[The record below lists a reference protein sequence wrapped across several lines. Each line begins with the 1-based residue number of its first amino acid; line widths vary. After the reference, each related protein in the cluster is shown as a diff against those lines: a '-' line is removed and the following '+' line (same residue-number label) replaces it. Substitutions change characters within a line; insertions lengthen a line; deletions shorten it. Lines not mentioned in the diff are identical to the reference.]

1 MSTPVKRKI
10 TLELNPNKKVLPKDR
25 PSVFQRLGTK
35 KFPLPVSS
43 TGGIVPGK
51 QHQEQESGIN
61 KEEIVKRIVGCD
73 EPEPVPAPKIV
84 PESVS
89 AHARLIEAQLA
100 AKLGKVIVS
109 RGETIGGVAPVPPPG
124 PVSSKHETERGGHS
138 TSTASDRGG
147 GGGGVGNNNSAPSAS
162 AGGGGWDQS
171 TLENADQDILE
182 RKRKELQ
189 HELKLEMDASGGGSS
204 HHHHHRHM
212 SSSTM
217 KQKSAKETLV
227 VKKIR
232 KVPAPR
238 RSSSSSDSSSS
249 SGSDSSDS
257 DSSSS
262 SSSSSRDS
270 RRVKK
275 RVIRQRRDSSSS
287 SDGGKKVIKK
297 HTKKV
302 APDGTKRILTKK
314 VGTHLTT
321 KIRVKKVTSP
331 GGTSH
336 LRKVAREV
344 SPSGKTPTKYLVKKS
359 VAVKKDKHAVVD
371 ARERVREKERELAL
385 REKEREREKERLRL
399 REREREREHVKS
411 RSPRTLI
418 RSRSPRSRISPAAV
432 SSSSR
437 GREMAKKSPEPL
449 RYREPPA
456 TIVRRPERSPER
468 IDDRRRHESLKDRER
483 RERQERELARN
494 KEREEA
500 LARCQER
507 QRERE
512 RLAAAAKEKARRP
525 VEKDVGLS
533 KSDGG
538 LEKPDRH
545 RPVERLLPR
554 PAERARALAAAR
566 SPGKID
572 HDRSRTPNSP
582 RSRDRIVP
590 RERSYDRGTVERG
603 GYIDHHDRR
612 SRSREREYVTPIVR
626 GARSRDSPFERHVPP
641 PIPAREVRE
650 YREPEPRVF
659 VEKDRRVHD
668 YARTDYPDD
677 PPPRREHEREW
688 ERDREREP
696 DRGPPQRSFD
706 RRGDDHGR
714 DWDRD
719 HSQPSHSHSQEPYQG
734 TSRSW
739 DDAHWKESDGW
750 AKEKERGE
758 WKYQQERQ
766 WEHEDHPAVGPPPH
780 AHNHG
785 GGARR
790 WQQSHPE
797 QNQGSTWHAKP
808 KEEMDYVP
816 RHKLAGRLGE
826 PPGGGNDRGMFRRH
840 HPGHQPIFNPGRKSH
855 IGMGPSRFGGNQ
867 GKYSINRT
875 IGGQHQHQPTGS
887 ENLHQHSGPH
897 TQQPPLGNESRESPA
912 IIGQTAP
919 RSEVGKFISKTSES
933 PFGQPAPSSNK
944 LTDSVAPAAAV
955 AEWDDE
961 LDVVPAPV
969 VPAVAADGV
978 ASTTA
983 VVGTGAASVAAEG
996 VTMVAPVVEK
1006 VPETAVPDLP
1016 ALDEDN
1022 LSEIS
1027 DDLDDILTREEDD
1040 ELNDST
1046 PHTVPIGPSDTT
1058 ASAAPSST
1066 ATAALNTSSSMM
1078 IPSQVLQHNPHPNQF
1093 QQQPSRPIPR
1103 RPFLSKARYKSY
1115 DGCIGGPGTGHPPD
1129 LYANVDD
1136 GDKASFPID
1145 VTSQPNESA
1154 NDDKRPS
1161 TEHDP
1166 LLSQGTSSEKPLA
1179 GESQQHTSATNRPE
1193 GSGCSAV
1200 SDQDLKDAKEA
1211 GKLHANKELKEEM
1224 DLDFEEISDGELE
1237 EENKVKGLGDALG
1250 VDWASLAH
1258 ETRAKLKP
1266 EQTIPVSA
1274 RNRWKAHHI
1283 LLDIGISV
1291 RLAGEAYAQRVL
1303 TESKEKLREEIEEF
1317 KAAAAAVEQQKVA
1330 AVKKEQE
1337 EQLFNGIK
1345 IKKEVLDED
1354 EQEAQKELERKQ
1366 STIKSEEPAKASETS
1381 EQEANLA
1388 GIDKILHPV
1397 ASVHV
1402 AMRDRAQARRNLIL
1416 RSSGPHSRALS
1427 ARRDLEI
1434 RRQLCG
1440 FPPQECNERITE
1452 HQSVPT
1458 NPELHETVMKLFQS
1472 TMQPKKIE
1480 VQ

>member
-1027 DDLDDILTREEDD
+1027 DDLDDILTREED
-1040 ELNDST
+1040 
-1046 PHTVPIGPSDTT
+1046 
-1058 ASAAPSST
+1058 
-1066 ATAALNTSSSMM
+1066 
-1078 IPSQVLQHNPHPNQF
+1078 
-1093 QQQPSRPIPR
+1093 
-1103 RPFLSKARYKSY
+1103 
-1115 DGCIGGPGTGHPPD
+1115 
-1129 LYANVDD
+1129 
-1136 GDKASFPID
+1136 

>member
-35 KFPLPVSS
+35 KFPLPASS
-43 TGGIVPGK
+43 SGIIGPGK
-51 QHQEQESGIN
+51 QHQEQESNYFQGIN

-73 EPEPVPAPKIV
+73 EPETPVLPPKIV

-100 AKLGKVIVS
+100 AKLGKAIVS
-109 RGETIGGVAPVPPPG
+109 RGETIGGVNPVPPPG
-124 PVSSKHETERGGHS
+124 PVSNKHETERSGGHN

-147 GGGGVGNNNSAPSAS
+147 GGGGSSGNNISVPPAS
-162 AGGGGWDQS
+162 AGGGWDQS

-212 SSSTM
+212 SSAM
-217 KQKSAKETLV
+217 KQKSTKETVV

-232 KVPAPR
+232 KVPVPR

-302 APDGTKRILTKK
+302 STDGTKRILTKK
-314 VGTHLTT
+314 AGTHLTT

-336 LRKVAREV
+336 LRKIGREV
-344 SPSGKTPTKYLVKKS
+344 SPGGKTSAKYMVKKV
-359 VAVKKDKHAVVD
+359 VALKKEKHAAVVD

-411 RSPRTLI
+411 RSPRTHI

-432 SSSSR
+432 STSSR
-437 GREMAKKSPEPL
+437 GREMVKKSPEPL
-449 RYREPPA
+449 RYRKQPA
-456 TIVRRPERSPER
+456 VIRRTERSPER
-468 IDDRRRHESLKDRER
+468 LDDRRRHEDRER

-512 RLAAAAKEKARRP
+512 RLAAAKEKPRRA
-525 VEKDVGLS
+525 VEKDG
-533 KSDGG
+533 DGG

-582 RSRDRIVP
+582 RSRDRLVP
-590 RERSYDRGTVERG
+590 RDRSYDRGVVERG
-603 GYIDHHDRR
+603 YIEHHERR

-641 PIPAREVRE
+641 PISVREVRD
-650 YREPEPRVF
+650 YRDPEPRSF
-659 VEKDRRVHD
+659 IEKDRRVHD
-668 YARTDYPDD
+668 YSRTEYPDD
-677 PPPRREHEREW
+677 PLPRREHEREW

-696 DRGPPQRSFD
+696 DRGPIQRGFD
-706 RRGDDHGR
+706 RRGDDHAR
-714 DWDRD
+714 EWDRD
-719 HSQPSHSHSQEPYQG
+719 HIQASHSHSHSQEPYQG

-739 DDAHWKESDGW
+739 DDGHWKEADGW

-766 WEHEDHPAVGPPPH
+766 WEHDDLAAVGPS
-780 AHNHG
+780 AHTHVHG
-785 GGARR
+785 GGRR

-797 QNQGSTWHAKP
+797 QNQGSNWHAKP
-808 KEEMDYVP
+808 KEEMDFVP

-826 PPGGGNDRGMFRRH
+826 APNAGNDRGMFRRH
-840 HPGHQPIFNPGRKSH
+840 HPVHQPIFNAGRKTH
-855 IGMGPSRFGGNQ
+855 IGIGPSRFGNQ
-867 GKYSINRT
+867 SKYSINRT
-875 IGGQHQHQPTGS
+875 QQNLSVPHQQHQPQSTGS
-887 ENLHQHSGPH
+887 GNQHQPSGPS
-897 TQQPPLGNESRESPA
+897 TSMQQSGNENRE
-912 IIGQTAP
+912 ILTH
-919 RSEVGKFISKTSES
+919 RSEVVKLSPKPSETS
-933 PFGQPAPSSNK
+933 GQPASSSIGK
-944 LTDSVAPAAAV
+944 LADTVAPVAAV

-961 LDVVPAPV
+961 LETVAPPPTVSVTPA
-969 VPAVAADGV
+969 AV
-978 ASTTA
+978 STTTTTTTTA
-983 VVGTGAASVAAEG
+983 VTNVSATASDADAEAAPFVS
-996 VTMVAPVVEK
+996 PSLEK
-1006 VPETAVPDLP
+1006 APETTAADL

-1027 DDLDDILTREEDD
+1027 DDLDDILTREED
-1040 ELNDST
+1040 
-1046 PHTVPIGPSDTT
+1046 
-1058 ASAAPSST
+1058 
-1066 ATAALNTSSSMM
+1066 
-1078 IPSQVLQHNPHPNQF
+1078 
-1093 QQQPSRPIPR
+1093 
-1103 RPFLSKARYKSY
+1103 
-1115 DGCIGGPGTGHPPD
+1115 
-1129 LYANVDD
+1129 
-1136 GDKASFPID
+1136 
-1145 VTSQPNESA
+1145 VTSQLNESLS
-1154 NDDKRPS
+1154 DDKQPS
-1161 TEHDP
+1161 TDHDA
-1166 LLSQGTSSEKPLA
+1166 LLSQGNSLENVSTS
-1179 GESQQHTSATNRPE
+1179 ESQQHPSGGNHQEETGASAI
-1193 GSGCSAV
+1193 
-1200 SDQDLKDAKEA
+1200 SDHDPKDAKEA

-1317 KAAAAAVEQQKVA
+1317 KAAAAAAEQQKVA

-1345 IKKEVLDED
+1345 IKKEVLDEE
-1354 EQEAQKELERKQ
+1354 EQEAQEELEQKQ
-1366 STIKSEEPAKASETS
+1366 SIIKSEEPTPTSETS

-1402 AMRDRAQARRNLIL
+1402 AMRNRAQARRNLIL
-1416 RSSGPHSRALS
+1416 RSSGSHSRALS

-1452 HQSVPT
+1452 HQSIPT

-1472 TMQPKKIE
+1472 TMQTKKIE

>member
-10 TLELNPNKKVLPKDR
+10 TLDLNPNKKVLPKDR

-35 KFPLPVSS
+35 KFPLTASASS
-43 TGGIVPGK
+43 TGGSGLSK
-51 QHQEQESGIN
+51 QREDQEPQEIN

-73 EPEPVPAPKIV
+73 EPKPVPPPKIV

-89 AHARLIEAQLA
+89 VHARLIEAQLA

-109 RGETIGGVAPVPPPG
+109 RGETIGANNPIPPTG
-124 PVSSKHETERGGHS
+124 PSSKKNAETDRGTAGHS
-138 TSTASDRGG
+138 TSTAGERGG
-147 GGGGVGNNNSAPSAS
+147 GGSNREANSSVPSAS
-162 AGGGGWDQS
+162 AGGGWDQS

-204 HHHHHRHM
+204 SHHHHHHRHT
-212 SSSTM
+212 SSATAAM
-217 KQKSAKETLV
+217 KAKSAKETLV
-227 VKKIR
+227 VKKVR
-232 KVPAPR
+232 KVPPPR

-275 RVIRQRRDSSSS
+275 RAIRHRRDSSSS
-287 SDGGKKVIKK
+287 SERGGNKKIVKK
-297 HTKKV
+297 HAKKIGV
-302 APDGTKRILTKK
+302 DGTKRIVTKK

-344 SPSGKTPTKYLVKKS
+344 SPSGKTPVKYAMKKV
-359 VAVKKDKHAVVD
+359 VALKKDKHSVTMID
-371 ARERVREKERELAL
+371 ARERVREKEREVAI

-399 REREREREHVKS
+399 RERERDRAEHVKS
-411 RSPRTLI
+411 RSPPRSHI
-418 RSRSPRSRISPAAV
+418 RSRSPRSRVSPAAM

-437 GREMAKKSPEPL
+437 GGRELSKKSPEPS
-449 RYREPPA
+449 RYRDQPVA
-456 TIVRRPERSPER
+456 VARRPERSPER
-468 IDDRRRHESLKDRER
+468 IDDRRRHESLKERER
-483 RERQERELARN
+483 RERQEREVARN

-512 RLAAAAKEKARRP
+512 RLAAVKEKSRRP
-525 VEKDVGLS
+525 MISTVMD
-533 KSDGG
+533 KSVDDGG

-566 SPGKID
+566 SPGKLD

-582 RSRDRIVP
+582 RSRDRIAP
-590 RERSYDRGTVERG
+590 RERSYDRGGVERG
-603 GYIDHHDRR
+603 YMDHHERR
-612 SRSREREYVTPIVR
+612 SRSREPREYVTPIVR
-626 GARSRDSPFERHVPP
+626 GARSRDSPFERHAPP
-641 PIPAREVRE
+641 MRETRD
-650 YREPEPRVF
+650 YRDSEQRGY
-659 VEKDRRVHD
+659 EKERRGLD
-668 YARTDYPDD
+668 YTRTEYPDD
-677 PPPRREHEREW
+677 PLPRREHEREW
-688 ERDREREP
+688 ERERDREP
-696 DRGPPQRSFD
+696 DRGNRGFD
-706 RRGDDHGR
+706 RRGTEDHSR
-714 DWDRD
+714 EWDRD
-719 HSQPSHSHSQEPYQG
+719 PIQASSHGHSHSQEPYQT

-739 DDAHWKESDGW
+739 DDPHWKKNDGW
-750 AKEKERGE
+750 NSGEKERGD
-758 WKYQQERQ
+758 WKYQQDRQ
-766 WEHEDHPAVGPPPH
+766 WDRDDHSATGPPSHSH
-780 AHNHG
+780 AHG
-785 GGARR
+785 GGGR
-790 WQQSHPE
+790 WQSGHPD
-797 QNQGSTWHAKP
+797 QNQGTNWHGKAK
-808 KEEMDYVP
+808 EDMEFTP
-816 RHKLAGRLGE
+816 RHKLAGRLGD
-826 PPGGGNDRGMFRRH
+826 GGGERGGTNDRGMFRRH
-840 HPGHQPIFNPGRKSH
+840 HPGHQPMFLHGRKSH
-855 IGMGPSRFGGNQ
+855 VGMGQGRFGNQ
-867 GKYSINRT
+867 AKYSITRT
-875 IGGQHQHQPTGS
+875 PQNIGMQHQQPHQSSSGSGNTHQQCGMPDDRETSKSVTKDTGRHESGFGNRPT
-887 ENLHQHSGPH
+887 EK
-897 TQQPPLGNESRESPA
+897 
-912 IIGQTAP
+912 
-919 RSEVGKFISKTSES
+919 V
-933 PFGQPAPSSNK
+933 SS
-944 LTDSVAPAAAV
+944 LADSVAPVAAV
-955 AEWDDE
+955 AEWDEEADA
-961 LDVVPAPV
+961 VPIPISAAPVPAAAV
-969 VPAVAADGV
+969 AVTTEAINVTAAQGESVAESVPAVEKV
-978 ASTTA
+978 QES
-983 VVGTGAASVAAEG
+983 AAE
-996 VTMVAPVVEK
+996 PI
-1006 VPETAVPDLP
+1006 
-1016 ALDEDN
+1016 LDEDN

-1027 DDLDDILTREEDD
+1027 DDPDDILTREEDVSSQLHESSSGD
-1040 ELNDST
+1040 KLSST
-1046 PHTVPIGPSDTT
+1046 EQD
-1058 ASAAPSST
+1058 PSSGGGT
-1066 ATAALNTSSSMM
+1066 HLGNTNSEEAQLSIPQPAGVHQTETQASS
-1078 IPSQVLQHNPHPNQF
+1078 VAVNQ
-1093 QQQPSRPIPR
+1093 Q
-1103 RPFLSKARYKSY
+1103 
-1115 DGCIGGPGTGHPPD
+1115 
-1129 LYANVDD
+1129 
-1136 GDKASFPID
+1136 
-1145 VTSQPNESA
+1145 E
-1154 NDDKRPS
+1154 
-1161 TEHDP
+1161 
-1166 LLSQGTSSEKPLA
+1166 
-1179 GESQQHTSATNRPE
+1179 
-1193 GSGCSAV
+1193 
-1200 SDQDLKDAKEA
+1200 LKDAKEA

-1274 RNRWKAHHI
+1274 RNRWKSHHI

-1303 TESKEKLREEIEEF
+1303 TGSKEKLREEIEEF
-1317 KAAAAAVEQQKVA
+1317 KAAAAAAEQQKVA

-1366 STIKSEEPAKASETS
+1366 ATKMKSENEPAESRETS

-1402 AMRDRAQARRNLIL
+1402 AMRERARARRDLIL
-1416 RSSGPHSRALS
+1416 CSSGPHSRALS

-1440 FPPQECNERITE
+1440 FPPQECNERISE
-1452 HQSVPT
+1452 HQSLPT
-1458 NPELHETVMKLFQS
+1458 NPELHETVLKLFQA
-1472 TMQPKKIE
+1472 TMQPNKIE

>member
-35 KFPLPVSS
+35 KFPLPASS
-43 TGGIVPGK
+43 SGIIGPGK

-73 EPEPVPAPKIV
+73 EPETPVLPPKIV

-100 AKLGKVIVS
+100 AKLGKAIVS
-109 RGETIGGVAPVPPPG
+109 RGETIGGVNPVPPPG
-124 PVSSKHETERGGHS
+124 PVSNKHETERSGGHN

-147 GGGGVGNNNSAPSAS
+147 GGGGSSGNNISVPPAS
-162 AGGGGWDQS
+162 AGGGWDQS

-212 SSSTM
+212 SSAM
-217 KQKSAKETLV
+217 KQKSTKETVV

-232 KVPAPR
+232 KVPVPR

-302 APDGTKRILTKK
+302 STDGTKRILTKK
-314 VGTHLTT
+314 AGTHLTT

-336 LRKVAREV
+336 LRKIGREV
-344 SPSGKTPTKYLVKKS
+344 SPGGKTSAKYMVKKV
-359 VAVKKDKHAVVD
+359 VALKKEKHAAVVD

-411 RSPRTLI
+411 RSPRTHI

-432 SSSSR
+432 STSSR
-437 GREMAKKSPEPL
+437 GREMVKKSPEPL
-449 RYREPPA
+449 RYRKQPA
-456 TIVRRPERSPER
+456 VIRRTERSPER
-468 IDDRRRHESLKDRER
+468 LDDRRRHEDRER

-512 RLAAAAKEKARRP
+512 RLAAAKEKPRRA
-525 VEKDVGLS
+525 VEKDG
-533 KSDGG
+533 DGG

-582 RSRDRIVP
+582 RSRDRLVP
-590 RERSYDRGTVERG
+590 RDRSYDRGVVERG
-603 GYIDHHDRR
+603 YIEHHERR

-641 PIPAREVRE
+641 PISVREVRD
-650 YREPEPRVF
+650 YRDPEPRSF
-659 VEKDRRVHD
+659 IEKDRRVHD
-668 YARTDYPDD
+668 YSRTEYPDD
-677 PPPRREHEREW
+677 PLPRREHEREW

-696 DRGPPQRSFD
+696 DRGPIQRGFD
-706 RRGDDHGR
+706 RRGDDHAR
-714 DWDRD
+714 EWDRD
-719 HSQPSHSHSQEPYQG
+719 HIQASHSHSHSQEPYQG

-739 DDAHWKESDGW
+739 DDGHWKEADGW

-766 WEHEDHPAVGPPPH
+766 WEHDDLAAVGPS
-780 AHNHG
+780 AHTHVHG
-785 GGARR
+785 GGRR

-797 QNQGSTWHAKP
+797 QNQGSNWHAKP
-808 KEEMDYVP
+808 KEEMDFVP

-826 PPGGGNDRGMFRRH
+826 APNAGNDRGMFRRH
-840 HPGHQPIFNPGRKSH
+840 HPVHQPIFNAGRKTH
-855 IGMGPSRFGGNQ
+855 IGIGPSRFGNQ
-867 GKYSINRT
+867 SKYSINRT
-875 IGGQHQHQPTGS
+875 QQNLSVPHQQHQPQSTGS
-887 ENLHQHSGPH
+887 GNQHQPSGPS
-897 TQQPPLGNESRESPA
+897 TSMQQSGNENRE
-912 IIGQTAP
+912 ILTH
-919 RSEVGKFISKTSES
+919 RSEVVKLSPKPSETS
-933 PFGQPAPSSNK
+933 GQPASSSIGK
-944 LTDSVAPAAAV
+944 LADTVAPVAAV

-961 LDVVPAPV
+961 LETVAPPPTVSVTPA
-969 VPAVAADGV
+969 AV
-978 ASTTA
+978 STTTTTTTTA
-983 VVGTGAASVAAEG
+983 VTNVSATASDADAEAAPFVS
-996 VTMVAPVVEK
+996 PSLEK
-1006 VPETAVPDLP
+1006 APETTAADL

-1040 ELNDST
+1040 DLNNSPT
-1046 PHTVPIGPSDTT
+1046 QPGTVGSSDVS
-1058 ASAAPSST
+1058 ASVPLSST
-1066 ATAALNTSSSMM
+1066 ATSLGTSSSAT
-1078 IPSQVLQHNPHPNQF
+1078 ISSQVLQHNSHQF
-1093 QQQPSRPIPR
+1093 QQNQQQSSRPLPR

-1115 DGCIGGPGTGHPPD
+1115 DGCIGGPGAGFPPD
-1129 LYANVDD
+1129 FYASMDD
-1136 GDKASFPID
+1136 GNKPSFPID
-1145 VTSQPNESA
+1145 VTSQLNESLS
-1154 NDDKRPS
+1154 DDKQPS
-1161 TEHDP
+1161 TDHDA
-1166 LLSQGTSSEKPLA
+1166 LLSQGNSLENVSTS
-1179 GESQQHTSATNRPE
+1179 ESQQHPSGGNHQEETGASAI
-1193 GSGCSAV
+1193 
-1200 SDQDLKDAKEA
+1200 SDHDPKDAKEA

-1317 KAAAAAVEQQKVA
+1317 KAAAAAAEQQKVA

-1345 IKKEVLDED
+1345 IKKEVLDEE
-1354 EQEAQKELERKQ
+1354 EQEAQEELEQKQ
-1366 STIKSEEPAKASETS
+1366 SIIKSEEPTPTSETS

-1402 AMRDRAQARRNLIL
+1402 AMRNRAQARRNLIL
-1416 RSSGPHSRALS
+1416 RSSGSHSRALS

-1452 HQSVPT
+1452 HQSIPT

-1472 TMQPKKIE
+1472 TMQTKKIE